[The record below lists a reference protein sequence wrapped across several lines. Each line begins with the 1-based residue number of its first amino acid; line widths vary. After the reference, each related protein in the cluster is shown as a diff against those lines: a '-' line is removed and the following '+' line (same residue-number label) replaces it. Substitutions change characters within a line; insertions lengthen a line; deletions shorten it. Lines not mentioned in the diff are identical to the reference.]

1 MVAVVEFVGAMPNGH
16 ASLPHGISMWMS
28 LICASVESGRPV
40 IEMTLSP
47 WRRIAGIKLFTSA
60 DSPEKL
66 SAIRTSLAETMPR
79 SPCIACTG
87 LRTIERVPV
96 DEKIAL
102 IFSAMWRFLPTPET
116 TTIPPS
122 ETVSRMSRTA
132 LTKDAPI
139 ESRVFSRPS
148 ISTAKTCFARSIIL
162 LSVTV

>member
-16 ASLPHGISMWMS
+16 ASLPHGISMCMS

-40 IEMTLSP
+40 SEITLSP
-47 WRRIAGIKLFTSA
+47 WRRIAGIRLFTSA

-66 SAIRTSLAETMPR
+66 SATRTSLAETMPR

-87 LRTIERVPV
+87 LRTMERVPV

-102 IFSAMWRFLPTPET
+102 IFSAMCRFLPTPET

-132 LTKDAPI
+132 LTKDAPR

-162 LSVTV
+162 LSVT